1 MKNRGQQSLAERREE
16 LFPLVLLLFR
26 PRAATNVSTPPLQHE
41 YLSLKFILI
50 IHQSLSRAY
59 PIETI
64 KTTEPVT

>member
-1 MKNRGQQSLAERREE
+1 MKNRGQQSLAEQREE

-26 PRAATNVSTPPLQHE
+26 PRAATNVSAPPLQHE